1 MEKVETD
8 NLAGEG
14 GWVGVVVGAY
24 FPVVETNRLM
34 KSVAASRPILAH
46 GKSVKRIMEWWVG
59 CSSRK
64 VVNFS
69 ARQ

>member
-1 MEKVETD
+1 M
-8 NLAGEG
+8 
-14 GWVGVVVGAY
+14 
-24 FPVVETNRLM
+24 FPVVETNRLI
-34 KSVAASRPILAH
+34 KLVAASRPIFAY
-46 GKSVKRIMEWWVG
+46 GKSVKRTREWWVG

>member
-1 MEKVETD
+1 M
-8 NLAGEG
+8 
-14 GWVGVVVGAY
+14 

-46 GKSVKRIMEWWVG
+46 GKWWVG

-64 VVNFS
+64 VVNFA

>member
-1 MEKVETD
+1 M
-8 NLAGEG
+8 
-14 GWVGVVVGAY
+14 
-24 FPVVETNRLM
+24 FPVVETNRLI
-34 KSVAASRPILAH
+34 KLVAASRPILAH
-46 GKSVKRIMEWWVG
+46 GKSVKRTREWWVG